1 VIADLRSLARLLG
14 GDVIGRQVLA
24 PGPGHSPKDRSLS
37 VTISATAPE
46 GFLAF
51 SHAGDDFA
59 SCRDHV
65 KRAVGLPTDR
75 PTPQTR
81 TPRAPQPRP
90 DDAEREARRAKYIAQ
105 TAAELQPIIGTPG
118 ETYLRDV
125 RRIDTSAI
133 ADVLE
138 RTDAIGW
145 HPQVYFNEEG
155 HALHDKRIGCIVA
168 VLTDPVTAAPTGGIT
183 RTYLHEGRKVTKAK
197 GLGPAGIARLD
208 LDEDVLGG
216 LFLAEGLETALAA
229 ASIGL
234 RPMWSAGSTAIMAKL
249 PVVAGIEAIT
259 VLADNDANGA
269 GERAARELAARWTEA
284 RKSVRLWIPT
294 SPGDFND
301 ALRWLL

>member
-1 VIADLRSLARLLG
+1 VITDLRSLARALG
-14 GDVIGRQVLA
+14 GEINGRQVLA
-24 PGPGHSPKDRSLS
+24 PGPGHSPRDRSLS
-37 VTISATAPE
+37 IRLSATAPD

-51 SHAGDDFA
+51 SHSGDDFA
-59 SCRDHV
+59 ACRDHV
-65 KRAVGLPTDR
+65 KRALGLPTDR

-81 TPRAPQPRP
+81 TARAPQPRP
-90 DDAEREARRAKYIAQ
+90 YDAEREARRAKYIAQ
-105 TAAELQPIIGTPG
+105 TVAELQPIIGTPG
-118 ETYLRDV
+118 ERYLRET

-133 ADVLE
+133 ADVLK

-145 HPQVYFNEEG
+145 HPSVLFREEG
-155 HALHDKRIGCIVA
+155 HALHDNRIGCIVA

-197 GLGPAGIARLD
+197 GLGPAGISRLD

-216 LFLAEGLETALAA
+216 LFVAEGLETALAA

-234 RPMWSAGSTAIMAKL
+234 RPMWSAGSAAIMSKF
-249 PVVAGIEAIT
+249 PVLGGVECLT
-259 VLADNDANGA
+259 VLADHDLNGA
-269 GERAARELAARWTEA
+269 GERAARELAARWIEA
-284 RKSVRLWIPT
+284 GKSVRLWVPT

>member
-1 VIADLRSLARLLG
+1 MIADLRSLARLLG
-14 GDVIGRQVLA
+14 GEVVGRQGLA
-24 PGPGHSPKDRSLS
+24 PGPGHSQQDRSLS

-59 SCRDHV
+59 ECRDHV
-65 KRAVGLPTDR
+65 KAALGIERRSFQPAPRR
-75 PTPQTR
+75 PT
-81 TPRAPQPRP
+81 QPSR
-90 DDAEREARRAKYIAQ
+90 DDDRIARVSAFARQIVS
-105 TAAELQPIIGTPG
+105 EIVPIVGTPG

-133 ADVLE
+133 ADVLS

-145 HPQVYFNEEG
+145 HPSVLFREEG

-168 VLTDPVTAAPTGGIT
+168 VLTDPVTAAPAGGIT
-183 RTYLHEGRKVTKAK
+183 RTYLHEGRKITKAK

-229 ASIGL
+229 MSIGL
-234 RPMWSAGSTAIMAKL
+234 RPAWSAGSTAIMAKL

-284 RKSVRLWIPT
+284 RKSVRLWI
-294 SPGDFND
+294 
-301 ALRWLL
+301 LRAPATLTTR